1 MEQQG
6 DMPEQGAPSAVT
18 AASGAASH
26 SQSDGPGNGSFGGQV
41 SPVSSP
47 FLNRN
52 TAAGHTAQ
60 GHCRQHQLLPA
71 CQDTHWSPEGLWG

>member
-6 DMPEQGAPSAVT
+6 EQGAPSAVT

-41 SPVSSP
+41 SPVSR
-47 FLNRN
+47 LNEAQQQ
-52 TAAGHTAQ
+52 TADKASALHESNMVTLSDREWHIA
-60 GHCRQHQLLPA
+60 
-71 CQDTHWSPEGLWG
+71 T